1 MQNKRIFLIFCV
13 FICVIAGALF
23 WSLMP
28 WIFGETYTLNLSSF
42 KVAKTPF
49 GRYVLATP
57 SIADPMQDPNQ
68 IPCKVVYAGLVS
80 SGDSHILSGDFSCT
94 PPNDSPYLKGNKSHY
109 GIDFDLGNLWISSQE
124 ERWLLDTQEES
135 NLMAEVCIHK
145 GRANFIALVY

>member
-28 WIFGETYTLNLSSF
+28 RIFGETYTLNLSSF

-49 GRYVLATP
+49 GSYVQATP
-57 SIADPMQDPNQ
+57 SIADPIQDPNK

-80 SGDSHILSGDFSCT
+80 SGDSYILSGDFSCT

-109 GIDFDLGNLWISSQE
+109 GVNFDLGNLWIDSQE
-124 ERWLLDTQEES
+124 EIWLVDTQEES
-135 NLMAEVCIHK
+135 NLMAEVCVYK